1 MSQESRQDPQLAQEG
16 DTVANAW
23 THPRLAATGVDQQE
37 LRRAVRGAPVRPPR
51 TLSQSVIICPLGQG
65 SRAAASFLQRCVPA
79 GHGAEKECPDLSV

>member
-51 TLSQSVIICPLGQG
+51 TLSSQ
-65 SRAAASFLQRCVPA
+65 
-79 GHGAEKECPDLSV
+79 